1 MLLTSKIKITN
12 HKHRQRHKT
21 CTTVGEGTAHVSSR
35 HTSGQSYEHEPHN
48 VTKRPACLTHFSIR
62 LLRSVY
68 YKRLSCA
75 SKLVTRQLAVP
86 ISPSDSARRSKVSP
100 YTVWLTPKLVLTP
113 CHLKK
118 WSTEIVAGRQT
129 WQRISYYLTHATY
142 IMWGDVLDARRLQSN
157 REAWSK
163 RSTAGLPA
171 DIEDQAAAVPCI
183 SPRNIYQRQL
193 MLLPSFKSACNCLLP
208 FSHARQ
214 ALNRSLHY
222 KESP

>member
-1 MLLTSKIKITN
+1 VYIWDSRKVNNIFLEWLERRMLLTSKIKITN

-75 SKLVTRQLAVP
+75 SKLITRQLAVP

-100 YTVWLTPKLVLTP
+100 YTVWLTPKLVLTQ
-113 CHLKK
+113 CHLKNGQQK
-118 WSTEIVAGRQT
+118 SWQADRHDSGYLTISRM
-129 WQRISYYLTHATY
+129 QRI
-142 IMWGDVLDARRLQSN
+142 
-157 REAWSK
+157 
-163 RSTAGLPA
+163 
-171 DIEDQAAAVPCI
+171 
-183 SPRNIYQRQL
+183 
-193 MLLPSFKSACNCLLP
+193 
-208 FSHARQ
+208 
-214 ALNRSLHY
+214 
-222 KESP
+222 

>member
-75 SKLVTRQLAVP
+75 SKLITRQLAVP

-118 WSTEIVAGRQT
+118 MVNRNRGRPTDMTADILLSHACNVYNVGRCSRCPPTSVQQRSLEQAQHSRPASRYRGPGRRRPMHQSAKHLSTTTDAIT
-129 WQRISYYLTHATY
+129 
-142 IMWGDVLDARRLQSN
+142 VLQVSVQLFTAIQPR
-157 REAWSK
+157 
-163 RSTAGLPA
+163 TAGAQP
-171 DIEDQAAAVPCI
+171 
-183 SPRNIYQRQL
+183 
-193 MLLPSFKSACNCLLP
+193 
-208 FSHARQ
+208 
-214 ALNRSLHY
+214 
-222 KESP
+222 